1 MAMDIEMKV
10 GEEKTV
16 SIQYASSLDVSGA
29 SDFSFAAKRDL
40 DDDDTIFT
48 KVNADFDVT
57 NAATGLVTF
66 EMDDTDVTSAMTL
79 IGECIATFSATSKD
93 KTEYITIWVKEAV
106 A

>member
-16 SIQYASSLDVSGA
+16 TITYADSLDVSSA
-29 SDFSFAAKRDL
+29 TLSFAAKRDL
-40 DDDDTIFT
+40 DDDDTVFT
-48 KVNADFDVT
+48 KVNADFNVT
-57 NAATGLVTF
+57 NAATGVVTF

-79 IGECIATFSATSKD
+79 IGECIATFSDTSKD
-93 KTEYITIWVKEAV
+93 KTEYITMNIKEAV